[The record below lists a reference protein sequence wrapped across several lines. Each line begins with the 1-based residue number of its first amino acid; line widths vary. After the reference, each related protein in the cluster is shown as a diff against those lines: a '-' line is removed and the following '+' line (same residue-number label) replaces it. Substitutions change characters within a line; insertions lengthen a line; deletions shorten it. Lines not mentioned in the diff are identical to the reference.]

1 MRPQPKAITR
11 DNPVLIERLFNDV
24 QQALIDGLDWLD
36 LAYGK
41 AERVIQR
48 TQRNERTYIPAW
60 YLDGMDYENL
70 LPDDHKGNYAFFTVE
85 DNMSVEAAQGRP
97 ARISGQCSLIVWLD
111 QRTLT
116 NEWGKEHAR
125 NSVISILTALNTDSG
140 HLQVQSV
147 FERAESVFSGFTL
160 DEVENQYLTYP
171 YCGFRFVC
179 QYSIRQDCYE
189 TGGARRWKY

>member
-60 YLDGMDYENL
+60 YLDGMDYDNL
-70 LPDDHKGNYAFFTVE
+70 LPDDRKGNYAFFTVE

-116 NEWGKEHAR
+116 NEWDKEHAR

>member
-24 QQALIDGLDWLD
+24 QQALIDNLDWLD

-41 AERVIQR
+41 AERIMQR
-48 TQRNERTYIPAW
+48 TQRNERTFIPAW
-60 YLDGMDYENL
+60 YVGNEDYENL
-70 LPDDHKGNYAFFTVE
+70 LPDDRKGNYSFFTVE
-85 DNMSVEAAQGRP
+85 DNQGVESAKGRP
-97 ARISGQCSLIVWLD
+97 ARVNGLCSLIVWLD
-111 QRTLT
+111 QRTLS
-116 NEWGKEHAR
+116 NDWSKERAK
-125 NSVISILTALNTDSG
+125 STILATLTQLNLDNG
-140 HLQVQSV
+140 HLQVQSI

-179 QYSIRQDCYE
+179 QYSIMQDCYE
-189 TGGARRWKY
+189 TGGARIWKY

>member
-41 AERVIQR
+41 AERIIQR

-70 LPDDHKGNYAFFTVE
+70 LPDDRKGNYAFFTVE

-111 QRTLT
+111 QRTMT
-116 NEWGKEHAR
+116 NEWGKEYAR

>member
-1 MRPQPKAITR
+1 MKPTRQAITR